1 MQKMKSSYKY
11 RRFTRRGIAQASLV
25 SAHLAYRKRSLI
37 FVLFTLWTSPGL
49 KAQTD
54 VPNDS
59 VQLEEVVIK
68 GARVVN
74 RTDGKLIFPSE
85 EMTKSASSGYTLLKM
100 LPLPDVKVDDINET
114 ISAANSLM
122 GNVQVRINDVEA
134 TTADIQSM
142 QPKEVEK
149 VELIDRPGVR
159 YGENV
164 GIVINVITRKVTSG
178 YVVGASG
185 TLVPK
190 ADMVKGNAYT
200 KNNSG
205 NNELSLNYSGYYR
218 HSNGMNEVEH
228 AEYLMADNKYSKV
241 ERNTNDIINRNT
253 MHDIQARY
261 SWINADGSAFL
272 TTLSTSIDN
281 NPRDFRTT
289 DVAYSDGR
297 NTSETIDNSEKTISP
312 LLDLYFKTQL
322 GKSQS
327 LVANATGSYTH
338 TDYAYLFITD
348 DKSFGY
354 NTLGKTWSLK
364 SEAMYENRMK
374 PFTLSAGLRYAQKY
388 IDNDYSG
395 DATLLSQIHSSN
407 IYAFSQIQGSLW
419 KIGYIVGLGLSREY
433 YRQRE
438 TMYDRVW
445 LRPKLNLSL
454 PLSKHIRL
462 NYTLTSAPASSKLQ
476 NMSGMSIITNGMEY
490 SEGNPE
496 LIMARRD
503 DHTLTLS
510 YQSPRLYTQLMT
522 FFRHNA
528 HPAMQHVYRTEDDR
542 FVKTF
547 LEGRRID
554 LLMLQSYTNYDI
566 IPQHLNAYVSA
577 EMLNIWNDG
586 QNYSH
591 RLTSFNFNTG
601 LTALLGNW
609 TIMATMDNGYHFME
623 NEYESR
629 NIFSDF
635 VSVSYKYK
643 NITAGLFCQNMFKR
657 NAKIEEVENHN
668 RLAHKLLIA
677 HNHNTSSAIGIK
689 LTWKLLEGRN
699 FKGIDRDTNSLKDT
713 ETGVA
718 K

>member
-1 MQKMKSSYKY
+1 MKS
-11 RRFTRRGIAQASLV
+11 
-25 SAHLAYRKRSLI
+25 SLI
-37 FVLFTLWTSPGL
+37 FVLFTLWATTGL
-49 KAQTD
+49 KAQTGF
-54 VPNDS
+54 PNDS

-68 GARVVN
+68 GARVVT

-100 LPLPDVKVDDINET
+100 LPLPNVKVDDINET

-134 TTADIQSM
+134 TIADIQSM

-164 GIVINVITRKVTSG
+164 GIVLNIITRKVTTG

-190 ADMVKGNAYT
+190 AEMVKGNAYT

-228 AEYLMADNKYSKV
+228 TEYLMADNKCSKV

-261 SWINADGSAFL
+261 SWINADSSAFL

-281 NPRDFRTT
+281 NPRDFRKT

-297 NTSETIDNSEKTISP
+297 NTTETIDNSEKTISP

-327 LVANATGSYTH
+327 LIANATGSYTH
-338 TDYAYLFITD
+338 TDYSYLFISD

-354 NTLGKTWSLK
+354 NTLGKTWSFK

-374 PFTLSAGLRYAQKY
+374 PFTLSVGLRYAQKY

-395 DATLLSQIHSSN
+395 DATLVSQIHSSN

-419 KIGYIVGLGLSREY
+419 KIGYMVGLGLSREY
-433 YRQRE
+433 YRQGE

-454 PLSKHIRL
+454 PLPQCIRL
-462 NYTLTSAPASSKLQ
+462 NYTLASAPASSKLQ

-496 LIMARRD
+496 LIMERRD

-566 IPQHLNAYVSA
+566 MPQHLNAYISA
-577 EMLNIWNDG
+577 EMLNIRNDG

-591 RLTSFNFNTG
+591 RLTSFNFNIG
-601 LTALLGNW
+601 LTTWLGNW

-643 NITAGLFCQNMFKR
+643 NITAGLFCQNLFKR

-677 HNHNTSSAIGIK
+677 HHHNTSRAIGIK
-689 LTWKLLEGRN
+689 LTWKLSKGRN
-699 FKGIDRDTNSLKDT
+699 FKGIDRDINSLKDT

>member
-1 MQKMKSSYKY
+1 MKS
-11 RRFTRRGIAQASLV
+11 
-25 SAHLAYRKRSLI
+25 SLI
-37 FVLFTLWTSPGL
+37 FVLFTLWATTGL

-54 VPNDS
+54 FPNDS
-59 VQLEEVVIK
+59 MQLEEVVIK

-100 LPLPDVKVDDINET
+100 LPLPNVKVDDINET

-164 GIVINVITRKVTSG
+164 GIVLNIITRKVTSG

-228 AEYLMADNKYSKV
+228 TEYLMADNKYSKV

-281 NPRDFRTT
+281 NPRDFRKT

-327 LVANATGSYTH
+327 LIANATGSYTH

-395 DATLLSQIHSSN
+395 DATLVSQIHSSN

-419 KIGYIVGLGLSREY
+419 KIGYMVGLGLSREY

-438 TMYDRVW
+438 TIYDRVW

-454 PLSKHIRL
+454 PLSQCIRL

-496 LIMARRD
+496 LIMERRD

-554 LLMLQSYTNYDI
+554 LLMLQSYTNYDF

-577 EMLNIWNDG
+577 EMLNIWNYG

-591 RLTSFNFNTG
+591 RLTSFNFNIG
-601 LTALLGNW
+601 LTAWLGNW

-643 NITAGLFCQNMFKR
+643 NITAGLFCQNLFKR
-657 NAKIEEVENHN
+657 NAKIVEVENHN
-668 RLAHKLLIA
+668 HLAHKLLVA
-677 HNHNTSSAIGIK
+677 RNRDTSNAIGLK
-689 LTWKLLEGRN
+689 LMWTLSKGRN

>member
-1 MQKMKSSYKY
+1 MKS
-11 RRFTRRGIAQASLV
+11 
-25 SAHLAYRKRSLI
+25 SLI
-37 FVLFTLWTSPGL
+37 FVLFTLWATTGL

-54 VPNDS
+54 FPNDS

-100 LPLPDVKVDDINET
+100 LPLPNVKVDDINET

-164 GIVINVITRKVTSG
+164 GIVLNIITRKVTSG

-228 AEYLMADNKYSKV
+228 TEYLMADNKYCKV

-281 NPRDFRTT
+281 NPRDFRKT

-338 TDYAYLFITD
+338 TDYAYLFISD

-395 DATLLSQIHSSN
+395 DATLVSQIHSSN

-419 KIGYIVGLGLSREY
+419 KIGYMVGLGLSREY

-445 LRPKLNLSL
+445 LRPKLNLSM
-454 PLSKHIRL
+454 PLSQHIRL

-554 LLMLQSYTNYDI
+554 MLMLQSYTNYDI
-566 IPQHLNAYVSA
+566 IPQHLNAYISA

-591 RLTSFNFNTG
+591 RLTSFNFNIG
-601 LTALLGNW
+601 LTAWLGNW

-643 NITAGLFCQNMFKR
+643 NITAGLFCQNLFKR
-657 NAKIEEVENHN
+657 NGKIEEVENHN
-668 RLAHKLLIA
+668 HLAHKLLVA
-677 HNHNTSSAIGIK
+677 RNCDTSNAIGIK
-689 LTWKLLEGRN
+689 LTWTLSKGRN
-699 FKGIDRDTNSLKDT
+699 FKGIDRDTNSLKDK

>member
-1 MQKMKSSYKY
+1 
-11 RRFTRRGIAQASLV
+11 
-25 SAHLAYRKRSLI
+25 
-37 FVLFTLWTSPGL
+37 
-49 KAQTD
+49 
-54 VPNDS
+54 
-59 VQLEEVVIK
+59 
-68 GARVVN
+68 
-74 RTDGKLIFPSE
+74 
-85 EMTKSASSGYTLLKM
+85 LLKM
-100 LPLPDVKVDDINET
+100 LPLPNVKVDDINET
-114 ISAANSLM
+114 ISAANSLI

-134 TTADIQSM
+134 TTADMQSL

-164 GIVINVITRKVTSG
+164 GIVLNIITRKVTSG

-190 ADMVKGNAYT
+190 TDMVKGNAYT

-281 NPRDFRTT
+281 NPRDFRKT

-297 NTSETIDNSEKTISP
+297 NTTETIDNSEKTISP

-327 LVANATGSYTH
+327 LVANATGSFTH

-374 PFTLSAGLRYAQKY
+374 PFTLSAGLRYTHKY

-395 DATLLSQIHSSN
+395 DATLVSQIHSSN

-419 KIGYIVGLGLSREY
+419 KIGYMVGLGLSREY
-433 YRQRE
+433 YRQGE
-438 TMYDRVW
+438 TTYDRVW

-454 PLSKHIRL
+454 PLSQHIRL

-577 EMLNIWNDG
+577 EMLNIRNDG

-591 RLTSFNFNTG
+591 RLTSFNFNIG
-601 LTALLGNW
+601 LTAWLGNW

-677 HNHNTSSAIGIK
+677 HNHNTSNAIGIK
-689 LTWKLLEGRN
+689 LMWTLSKGRN

>member
-1 MQKMKSSYKY
+1 MKS
-11 RRFTRRGIAQASLV
+11 
-25 SAHLAYRKRSLI
+25 SLI
-37 FVLFTLWTSPGL
+37 FVLFTLWATTGL

-54 VPNDS
+54 FPNDS

-100 LPLPDVKVDDINET
+100 LPLPNVKVDDINET

-164 GIVINVITRKVTSG
+164 GIVLNIITRKVTSG

-228 AEYLMADNKYSKV
+228 TEYLMADNKYCKV

-281 NPRDFRTT
+281 NPRDFRKT

-322 GKSQS
+322 GTSQS
-327 LVANATGSYTH
+327 LIANATGSYTH

-354 NTLGKTWSLK
+354 NTLGKTWSFK

-395 DATLLSQIHSSN
+395 DATLVSQIHSSN

-419 KIGYIVGLGLSREY
+419 KIGYMVGLGLSREY
-433 YRQRE
+433 YRQGE

-454 PLSKHIRL
+454 PLSQHIRL

-496 LIMARRD
+496 LIMERRD

-528 HPAMQHVYRTEDDR
+528 HPAMQHVYRTEDNR
-542 FVKTF
+542 FVTTF

-566 IPQHLNAYVSA
+566 IPQHLNAYISA

-591 RLTSFNFNTG
+591 RLTSFNFNIG
-601 LTALLGNW
+601 LTAWLGNW

-629 NIFSDF
+629 NIFSDYI
-635 VSVSYKYK
+635 SISYKLK
-643 NITAGLFCQNMFKR
+643 NLTASLFCQNLFKS
-657 NAKIEEVENHN
+657 NGKIEEVENHN
-668 RLAHKLLIA
+668 HLAHKLLVA
-677 HNHNTSSAIGIK
+677 RNRDTSNAIGIK
-689 LTWKLLEGRN
+689 LTWILSKGRN
-699 FKGIDRDTNSLKDT
+699 FKGIDRDTNSLKDM

-718 K
+718 KSGKM

>member
-1 MQKMKSSYKY
+1 MKS
-11 RRFTRRGIAQASLV
+11 
-25 SAHLAYRKRSLI
+25 SLI
-37 FVLFTLWTSPGL
+37 FVLFTLWATTGL

-54 VPNDS
+54 FPNDS
-59 VQLEEVVIK
+59 VQLEEVVIR

-164 GIVINVITRKVTSG
+164 GIVLNIITRKVTSG

-281 NPRDFRTT
+281 NPRDFRKT

-322 GKSQS
+322 GTSQS
-327 LVANATGSYTH
+327 LIANATGSYTH
-338 TDYAYLFITD
+338 TDYAYLFISD

-395 DATLLSQIHSSN
+395 DATLVSQIHSSN

-419 KIGYIVGLGLSREY
+419 KIGYMVGLGLSREY
-433 YRQRE
+433 YRQGE
-438 TMYDRVW
+438 TTYDRVW

-454 PLSKHIRL
+454 PLSQHIRL

-476 NMSGMSIITNGMEY
+476 NMSGMSIITNDMEY
-490 SEGNPE
+490 SEGNPK

-528 HPAMQHVYRTEDDR
+528 HPAMQHVYRTEDNS

-591 RLTSFNFNTG
+591 RLTSFNFNIG
-601 LTALLGNW
+601 LTAWLGNW

-677 HNHNTSSAIGIK
+677 HNHDTSSAIGIK
-689 LTWKLLEGRN
+689 LTWKLSEGRN

>member
-1 MQKMKSSYKY
+1 MKS
-11 RRFTRRGIAQASLV
+11 
-25 SAHLAYRKRSLI
+25 SLI
-37 FVLFTLWTSPGL
+37 FVLFTLWATTGL

-54 VPNDS
+54 FPNDS

-100 LPLPDVKVDDINET
+100 LPLPNVKVDDINET

-164 GIVINVITRKVTSG
+164 GIVLNIITRKITSG

-228 AEYLMADNKYSKV
+228 TEYLMADNKYCKV

-281 NPRDFRTT
+281 NPRDFRKT

-395 DATLLSQIHSSN
+395 DATLVSQIHSSN

-419 KIGYIVGLGLSREY
+419 KIGYMVGLGLSREY
-433 YRQRE
+433 YRQGE
-438 TMYDRVW
+438 TIYDRVW

-454 PLSKHIRL
+454 PLSQYIRL
-462 NYTLTSAPASSKLQ
+462 NYILTSAPASSKLQ

-528 HPAMQHVYRTEDDR
+528 HPAMQHVYRTEDNR
-542 FVKTF
+542 FVTTF

-566 IPQHLNAYVSA
+566 IPQHLNAYISA
-577 EMLNIWNDG
+577 EILNIWNDG

-591 RLTSFNFNTG
+591 RLTPFNFNIG
-601 LTALLGNW
+601 LTAWLGNW

-643 NITAGLFCQNMFKR
+643 NITAGLFCQNLFKR

-689 LTWKLLEGRN
+689 LTWKLSKGRN

>member
-1 MQKMKSSYKY
+1 MQKMKSSNKY
-11 RRFTRRGIAQASLV
+11 RRFTRHGIAQASLV
-25 SAHLAYRKRSLI
+25 SAHLAYQKRSLI
-37 FVLFTLWTSPGL
+37 FVLFTLWATTGL

-54 VPNDS
+54 FPNDS

-74 RTDGKLIFPSE
+74 RADGKLIFPSE

-100 LPLPDVKVDDINET
+100 LPLPNVKVDDINET

-228 AEYLMADNKYSKV
+228 TEYLMADNKYSKV

-261 SWINADGSAFL
+261 SWINAEGTAFL

-281 NPRDFRTT
+281 NPRDLNKT
-289 DVAYSDGR
+289 DVAYSNGR
-297 NTSETIDNSEKTISP
+297 NATETTDKSEKTLSP
-312 LLDLYFKTQL
+312 LLDLYFSTKI
-322 GKSQS
+322 GNNQS
-327 LVANATGSYTH
+327 LIANATGLYTH
-338 TDYAYLFITD
+338 TDYAYLFTSD
-348 DKSFGY
+348 DTSFGY
-354 NTLGKTWSLK
+354 NTLGKAWSLK
-364 SEAMYENRMK
+364 SEAIYENRMK

-395 DATLLSQIHSSN
+395 DATLVSQIHSSN
-407 IYAFSQIQGSLW
+407 IYAFSQIQGSLG
-419 KIGYIVGLGLSREY
+419 KIGYMIGLGLSREY
-433 YRQRE
+433 YRQGE
-438 TMYDRVW
+438 TRYDRVW
-445 LRPKLNLSL
+445 LRPKLNLSM
-454 PLSKHIRL
+454 PISKSLRL

-510 YQSPRLYTQLMT
+510 YQSPRLYTQLMS
-522 FFRHNA
+522 FYRHND
-528 HPAMQHVYRTEDDR
+528 HPAMQHVRRTEDGR
-542 FVKTF
+542 FAKTF

-554 LLMLQSYTNYDI
+554 MLMLQSYTNYDI
-566 IPQHLNAYVSA
+566 IPQHLNAYISA

-586 QNYSH
+586 QDYSH
-591 RLTSFNFNTG
+591 RLTSFNFNIG
-601 LTALLGNW
+601 LTAWLGNW

-643 NITAGLFCQNMFKR
+643 NITAGLFCQNLFKR

-677 HNHNTSSAIGIK
+677 HNHDTSSAIGIK
-689 LTWKLLEGRN
+689 LTWKLSKGRN
-699 FKGIDRDTNSLKDT
+699 FKGIDRDTNSLKDK

>member
-1 MQKMKSSYKY
+1 MKS
-11 RRFTRRGIAQASLV
+11 
-25 SAHLAYRKRSLI
+25 SLI
-37 FVLFTLWTSPGL
+37 FVLFTLWATTGL

-54 VPNDS
+54 FPNDS

-85 EMTKSASSGYTLLKM
+85 EMTNSASSGYTLLKM
-100 LPLPDVKVDDINET
+100 LPLPNVKVDDINET
-114 ISAANSLM
+114 VSAANSLM

-164 GIVINVITRKVTSG
+164 GIVLNIITRKVTSG

-228 AEYLMADNKYSKV
+228 TEYLMADDKYSKV

-281 NPRDFRTT
+281 NPRDFRKT

-338 TDYAYLFITD
+338 TDYAYLFISD
-348 DKSFGY
+348 DTSFGY

-374 PFTLSAGLRYAQKY
+374 SFTLSAGLRYAQKY

-395 DATLLSQIHSSN
+395 DATLVSQIHSSN

-419 KIGYIVGLGLSREY
+419 KIGYMVGLGLSREY

-438 TMYDRVW
+438 TIYDRVW

-454 PLSKHIRL
+454 PLSQHIRL

-566 IPQHLNAYVSA
+566 IPQHLNAYISA

-591 RLTSFNFNTG
+591 RLTSFNFNIG
-601 LTALLGNW
+601 LTAWLGNW

-643 NITAGLFCQNMFKR
+643 NITAGLFCQNLFKR

-689 LTWKLLEGRN
+689 LTWKL
-699 FKGIDRDTNSLKDT
+699 
-713 ETGVA
+713 
-718 K
+718 

>member
-1 MQKMKSSYKY
+1 MKS
-11 RRFTRRGIAQASLV
+11 
-25 SAHLAYRKRSLI
+25 SLI
-37 FVLFTLWTSPGL
+37 FVLFTLWATTGL

-54 VPNDS
+54 FPNDS

-85 EMTKSASSGYTLLKM
+85 EMTMSASSGYTLLKM
-100 LPLPDVKVDDINET
+100 LPLPNVKVDDINET

-149 VELIDRPGVR
+149 VELIDRPGIR

-164 GIVINVITRKVTSG
+164 GIVLNIITRKVTSG

-228 AEYLMADNKYSKV
+228 TEYLMADKKYCKV

-281 NPRDFRTT
+281 NPRDFRKT

-327 LVANATGSYTH
+327 LIANATGSYTH
-338 TDYAYLFITD
+338 TDYSYLFITD

-395 DATLLSQIHSSN
+395 DATLVSQIHSSN

-419 KIGYIVGLGLSREY
+419 KIGYMVGLGLSREY
-433 YRQRE
+433 YRQGE
-438 TMYDRVW
+438 TIYDRVW

-454 PLSKHIRL
+454 PLSQHIRL

-566 IPQHLNAYVSA
+566 IPQHLNAYISA

-591 RLTSFNFNTG
+591 RLTSFNFNIG
-601 LTALLGNW
+601 LTAWLGNW

-643 NITAGLFCQNMFKR
+643 NITAGLFCQDLFKR

-689 LTWKLLEGRN
+689 LTWKLSKGRN

>member
-1 MQKMKSSYKY
+1 MKS
-11 RRFTRRGIAQASLV
+11 
-25 SAHLAYRKRSLI
+25 SLI
-37 FVLFTLWTSPGL
+37 FVLFTLWATTGL

-54 VPNDS
+54 FPNDS

-100 LPLPDVKVDDINET
+100 LPLPNVKVDDINET
-114 ISAANSLM
+114 VSAANSLM

-164 GIVINVITRKVTSG
+164 GIVLNIITRKVTSG

-218 HSNGMNEVEH
+218 HSNGMNAVEH

-327 LVANATGSYTH
+327 LVANATGSFTH

-348 DKSFGY
+348 DTSFGY

-374 PFTLSAGLRYAQKY
+374 PFTFSAGLRYAQKY

-395 DATLLSQIHSSN
+395 DATLVSQIHSSN

-419 KIGYIVGLGLSREY
+419 KIGYMVGLGLSREY
-433 YRQRE
+433 YRQGE
-438 TMYDRVW
+438 TRYDRVW

-454 PLSKHIRL
+454 PLSQHIRL

-528 HPAMQHVYRTEDDR
+528 HPAMQHVYRTEDNS

-566 IPQHLNAYVSA
+566 IPQHLNAYISA
-577 EMLNIWNDG
+577 EMLNIRNDG

-591 RLTSFNFNTG
+591 RLTSFNFNIG
-601 LTALLGNW
+601 LTAWLGNW

-623 NEYESR
+623 NEYENR

-643 NITAGLFCQNMFKR
+643 NITAGLFCQNLFKR

-689 LTWKLLEGRN
+689 LTWKLSEGRN

>member
-1 MQKMKSSYKY
+1 MQKMKS
-11 RRFTRRGIAQASLV
+11 T
-25 SAHLAYRKRSLI
+25 LI
-37 FVLFTLWTSPGL
+37 IVLLTMWTSPGL

-85 EMTKSASSGYTLLKM
+85 KMTESASSGYTLLKM
-100 LPLPDVKVDDINET
+100 LPLPNVKVDDINET

-281 NPRDFRTT
+281 NPRDFRKT

-327 LVANATGSYTH
+327 LIANATGSYTH

-395 DATLLSQIHSSN
+395 DATLVSQIHSSN

-419 KIGYIVGLGLSREY
+419 KIGYMVGLGLSREY
-433 YRQRE
+433 YRQGE

-454 PLSKHIRL
+454 PLSQHIRL

-476 NMSGMSIITNGMEY
+476 NMSGMSIITNDMEY

-566 IPQHLNAYVSA
+566 IPQHLNAYISA

-591 RLTSFNFNTG
+591 RLTSFNFNIG
-601 LTALLGNW
+601 LTAWLGNW

-643 NITAGLFCQNMFKR
+643 NITAGLFCQNLFKR

-689 LTWKLLEGRN
+689 LTWKLSKGRN

>member
-1 MQKMKSSYKY
+1 M
-11 RRFTRRGIAQASLV
+11 
-25 SAHLAYRKRSLI
+25 
-37 FVLFTLWTSPGL
+37 FTLWATTGL

-54 VPNDS
+54 FPNDS

-100 LPLPDVKVDDINET
+100 LPLPNVKVDDINET

-164 GIVINVITRKVTSG
+164 GIVLNIITRKVTSG

-281 NPRDFRTT
+281 NPRDFRKT

-297 NTSETIDNSEKTISP
+297 NTTETIDNSEKTISP

-327 LVANATGSYTH
+327 LIANATGSYTH
-338 TDYAYLFITD
+338 TDYAYLFISD

-395 DATLLSQIHSSN
+395 DATLVSQIHSSN

-419 KIGYIVGLGLSREY
+419 KIGYMVGLGLSREY
-433 YRQRE
+433 YRQGE
-438 TMYDRVW
+438 TRYDRVW
-445 LRPKLNLSL
+445 LRPKLNLSM
-454 PLSKHIRL
+454 PISKSLRL

-476 NMSGMSIITNGMEY
+476 NMSGMSIITNDMEY

-566 IPQHLNAYVSA
+566 IPQHLNAYISA

-591 RLTSFNFNTG
+591 RLTSFNFNIG
-601 LTALLGNW
+601 LTAWLGNW

-643 NITAGLFCQNMFKR
+643 NITAGLFCQNLFKR

-677 HNHNTSSAIGIK
+677 HNHDTSSAIGIK
-689 LTWKLLEGRN
+689 LTWKLSKGRN

>member
-1 MQKMKSSYKY
+1 
-11 RRFTRRGIAQASLV
+11 
-25 SAHLAYRKRSLI
+25 
-37 FVLFTLWTSPGL
+37 
-49 KAQTD
+49 
-54 VPNDS
+54 
-59 VQLEEVVIK
+59 
-68 GARVVN
+68 
-74 RTDGKLIFPSE
+74 
-85 EMTKSASSGYTLLKM
+85 
-100 LPLPDVKVDDINET
+100 
-114 ISAANSLM
+114 
-122 GNVQVRINDVEA
+122 
-134 TTADIQSM
+134 
-142 QPKEVEK
+142 
-149 VELIDRPGVR
+149 
-159 YGENV
+159 
-164 GIVINVITRKVTSG
+164 
-178 YVVGASG
+178 
-185 TLVPK
+185 
-190 ADMVKGNAYT
+190 
-200 KNNSG
+200 
-205 NNELSLNYSGYYR
+205 
-218 HSNGMNEVEH
+218 
-228 AEYLMADNKYSKV
+228 
-241 ERNTNDIINRNT
+241 
-253 MHDIQARY
+253 
-261 SWINADGSAFL
+261 
-272 TTLSTSIDN
+272 
-281 NPRDFRTT
+281 
-289 DVAYSDGR
+289 
-297 NTSETIDNSEKTISP
+297 
-312 LLDLYFKTQL
+312 
-322 GKSQS
+322 
-327 LVANATGSYTH
+327 
-338 TDYAYLFITD
+338 
-348 DKSFGY
+348 
-354 NTLGKTWSLK
+354 
-364 SEAMYENRMK
+364 MK

-395 DATLLSQIHSSN
+395 DATLVSQIHSSN

-419 KIGYIVGLGLSREY
+419 KIGYMVGLGLSREY
-433 YRQRE
+433 YRQGE

-454 PLSKHIRL
+454 PLSQHIRL

-496 LIMARRD
+496 LIMERRD

-528 HPAMQHVYRTEDDR
+528 HPAMQHVYRTEDNR

-566 IPQHLNAYVSA
+566 IPQHLNAYISA

-591 RLTSFNFNTG
+591 RLTSFNFNIG
-601 LTALLGNW
+601 LTAWLGNW

-643 NITAGLFCQNMFKR
+643 NITAGLFCQNLFKR

-689 LTWKLLEGRN
+689 LTWKLSKGRN

>member
-1 MQKMKSSYKY
+1 M
-11 RRFTRRGIAQASLV
+11 
-25 SAHLAYRKRSLI
+25 
-37 FVLFTLWTSPGL
+37 WTSPGL

-85 EMTKSASSGYTLLKM
+85 EMTESASSGYTLLKM
-100 LPLPDVKVDDINET
+100 LPLPNVKVDDINET
-114 ISAANSLM
+114 VSAANSLM

-164 GIVINVITRKVTSG
+164 GIVLNIITRKVTSG

-281 NPRDFRTT
+281 NPRDFRKT

-395 DATLLSQIHSSN
+395 DATLVSQIHSSN

-419 KIGYIVGLGLSREY
+419 KIGYMVGLGLSHEY
-433 YRQRE
+433 YRQGE
-438 TMYDRVW
+438 TRYDRVW

-454 PLSKHIRL
+454 PLSQHIRL

-476 NMSGMSIITNGMEY
+476 NMSGMSIITNDMEY
-490 SEGNPE
+490 SEGNPK

-547 LEGRRID
+547 LKGRRID

-591 RLTSFNFNTG
+591 RLTSFNFNIG
-601 LTALLGNW
+601 LTAWLGNW

-643 NITAGLFCQNMFKR
+643 NITAGLFCQNLFKR

-689 LTWKLLEGRN
+689 LTWKLSEGRN

>member
-1 MQKMKSSYKY
+1 MKS
-11 RRFTRRGIAQASLV
+11 
-25 SAHLAYRKRSLI
+25 SLI
-37 FVLFTLWTSPGL
+37 FVLFTLWATTGL

-54 VPNDS
+54 FPNDS

-100 LPLPDVKVDDINET
+100 LPLPNVKVDDINET

-164 GIVINVITRKVTSG
+164 GIVLNIITRKVTSG

-281 NPRDFRTT
+281 NPRDFRKT

-395 DATLLSQIHSSN
+395 DATLVSQIHSSN

-419 KIGYIVGLGLSREY
+419 KIGYMVGLGLSREY
-433 YRQRE
+433 YRQGE
-438 TMYDRVW
+438 TMYDRMW

-454 PLSKHIRL
+454 PLSQHIRL

-554 LLMLQSYTNYDI
+554 MLMLQSYTNYDI
-566 IPQHLNAYVSA
+566 IPQHLNAYISA

-586 QNYSH
+586 QDYSH
-591 RLTSFNFNTG
+591 RLTSFNFNIG
-601 LTALLGNW
+601 LTAWLGNW

-643 NITAGLFCQNMFKR
+643 NITAGLFCQNLFKR

-689 LTWKLLEGRN
+689 LTWKLSKGRN

>member
-1 MQKMKSSYKY
+1 M
-11 RRFTRRGIAQASLV
+11 
-25 SAHLAYRKRSLI
+25 KRSLI
-37 FVLFTLWTSPGL
+37 FVLFTLWATTGL

-54 VPNDS
+54 FPNDS

-100 LPLPDVKVDDINET
+100 LPLPNVKVDDINET
-114 ISAANSLM
+114 VSAANSLM

-164 GIVINVITRKVTSG
+164 GIVLNIITRKVTSG

-228 AEYLMADNKYSKV
+228 TEYLMADNKYCKV

-281 NPRDFRTT
+281 NPRDFRKT

-338 TDYAYLFITD
+338 TDYAYLFISD

-395 DATLLSQIHSSN
+395 DATLVSQIHSSN

-419 KIGYIVGLGLSREY
+419 KIGYMVGLGLSREY
-433 YRQRE
+433 YRQGE
-438 TMYDRVW
+438 TIYDRVW

-454 PLSKHIRL
+454 PLSQHIRL

-476 NMSGMSIITNGMEY
+476 NMSGMSIITNDMEY

-566 IPQHLNAYVSA
+566 IPQHLNAYISA

-591 RLTSFNFNTG
+591 RLTSFNFNIG
-601 LTALLGNW
+601 LTAWLGNW

-643 NITAGLFCQNMFKR
+643 NITAGLFCQNLFKR

-689 LTWKLLEGRN
+689 LTWKLSKGRN

>member
-1 MQKMKSSYKY
+1 MQKMKS
-11 RRFTRRGIAQASLV
+11 T
-25 SAHLAYRKRSLI
+25 LI
-37 FVLFTLWTSPGL
+37 IVLLTMWTSPGL

-85 EMTKSASSGYTLLKM
+85 KMTESASSGYTLLKM

-114 ISAANSLM
+114 VSAANSLM

-164 GIVINVITRKVTSG
+164 GIVLNIITRKVTSG
-178 YVVGASG
+178 YVVGTSG

-241 ERNTNDIINRNT
+241 ERNTNGIINRNT

-281 NPRDFRTT
+281 NPRDFRKT

-297 NTSETIDNSEKTISP
+297 NTSETIDNSEKTVSP

-327 LVANATGSYTH
+327 LIANATGSYTH

-374 PFTLSAGLRYAQKY
+374 PFTFSAGLRYAQKY

-395 DATLLSQIHSSN
+395 DATLVSQIHSSN

-419 KIGYIVGLGLSREY
+419 KIGYMVGLGLSREY

-454 PLSKHIRL
+454 PLSQHIRL

-528 HPAMQHVYRTEDDR
+528 HPAMLHVYRTEDNR
-542 FVKTF
+542 FVMTF

-566 IPQHLNAYVSA
+566 IPQHLNAYMSA
-577 EMLNIWNDG
+577 QMLNIWNDG

-591 RLTSFNFNTG
+591 RLTSFNFNIG
-601 LTALLGNW
+601 LTAWLGNW

-643 NITAGLFCQNMFKR
+643 NITAGLFCQNLFKR

-677 HNHNTSSAIGIK
+677 NNHNTSRAIGIK
-689 LTWKLLEGRN
+689 LTWKLSEGRN

>member
-37 FVLFTLWTSPGL
+37 FVLFTLWATTGL

-54 VPNDS
+54 SSNDS

-100 LPLPDVKVDDINET
+100 LPLPNVKVDDINET
-114 ISAANSLM
+114 ISAANSLI

-164 GIVINVITRKVTSG
+164 GIVLNIITRKVTSG

-190 ADMVKGNAYT
+190 TDMVKGNAYT

-261 SWINADGSAFL
+261 SCINADGSAFL

-281 NPRDFRTT
+281 NPRDFRKT

-297 NTSETIDNSEKTISP
+297 NTTETIDNSEKTISP

-338 TDYAYLFITD
+338 TDYAYLFISD
-348 DKSFGY
+348 DTSFGY

-374 PFTLSAGLRYAQKY
+374 PFTFSAGLRYAQKY

-395 DATLLSQIHSSN
+395 DATLVSQIHSSN

-419 KIGYIVGLGLSREY
+419 KIGYMVGLGLSREY
-433 YRQRE
+433 YRQGE

-454 PLSKHIRL
+454 PLSQHIRL

-528 HPAMQHVYRTEDDR
+528 HPAMQHVYRTEDNR

-547 LEGRRID
+547 LKGRRID

-566 IPQHLNAYVSA
+566 IPQHLNAYISA

-586 QNYSH
+586 QDYSH
-591 RLTSFNFNTG
+591 RLTSFNFNIG
-601 LTALLGNW
+601 LTAWLGNW

-643 NITAGLFCQNMFKR
+643 NITAGLFCQNLFKR

-689 LTWKLLEGRN
+689 LTWKLSEGRN

>member
-1 MQKMKSSYKY
+1 MKS
-11 RRFTRRGIAQASLV
+11 T
-25 SAHLAYRKRSLI
+25 LI
-37 FVLFTLWTSPGL
+37 FVLLTMWTSPEL

-54 VPNDS
+54 APNDS

-74 RTDGKLIFPSE
+74 RADGKLIFPSE

-100 LPLPDVKVDDINET
+100 LPLPNVKVDDINET
-114 ISAANSLM
+114 VSAANSLM

-164 GIVINVITRKVTSG
+164 GIVLNIITRKVTSG

-218 HSNGMNEVEH
+218 HSNGMNAVEH
-228 AEYLMADNKYSKV
+228 TEYLMADNKYSKV

-281 NPRDFRTT
+281 NPRDFRKT

-297 NTSETIDNSEKTISP
+297 NTTETIDNSEKTISP

-327 LVANATGSYTH
+327 LIANATGSYTH
-338 TDYAYLFITD
+338 TDYAYLFISD
-348 DKSFGY
+348 DTSFGY

-395 DATLLSQIHSSN
+395 DATLVSQIHSSN

-419 KIGYIVGLGLSREY
+419 KIGYMVGLGLSREY
-433 YRQRE
+433 YRQGE

-454 PLSKHIRL
+454 PLSQHIRL

-496 LIMARRD
+496 MIMARRD

-528 HPAMQHVYRTEDDR
+528 HPAMQHVYRTEDDH

-566 IPQHLNAYVSA
+566 IPQHLNAYMSA

-591 RLTSFNFNTG
+591 RLTSFNFNIG
-601 LTALLGNW
+601 LTAWLGNW

-643 NITAGLFCQNMFKR
+643 NITAGLFCQNLFKR

-689 LTWKLLEGRN
+689 LTWKLSEGRN